1 MERQRDH
8 NPITAGLLLLG
19 IGVLMLTHW
28 WWPGIMVVL
37 GIAIGAGLVFR
48 GQYVRGLILAAIFF
62 AIPWLVTRD
71 IPWNIYGPM
80 ILIGVGLVVLIKTF
94 FFREG

>member
-1 MERQRDH
+1 MERRRAR
-8 NPITAGLLLLG
+8 NPITGGLLLAG
-19 IGVLMLTHW
+19 IGVLMLTGW

-48 GQYVRGLILAAIFF
+48 GRYLQGLVVAAIFF
-62 AIPWLVTRD
+62 AIPWLVTRN

-80 ILIGVGLVVLIKTF
+80 VLIGAGLVVLLKAL